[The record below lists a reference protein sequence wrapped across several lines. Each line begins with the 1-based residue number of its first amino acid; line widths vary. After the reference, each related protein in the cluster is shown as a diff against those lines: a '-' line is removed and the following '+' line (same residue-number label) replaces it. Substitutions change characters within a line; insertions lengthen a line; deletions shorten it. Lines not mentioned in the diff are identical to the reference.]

1 MYQQVVIVD
10 DASDR
15 IPLMAQ
21 ALRDNGY
28 GVLTVQAQ
36 SGEELYTRLCQL
48 KPDILVIGDEIV
60 IDLKSVDSMDMLR
73 KIGIYAH

>member
-60 IDLKSVDSMDMLR
+60 IDLKAVDSMDMLR
-73 KIGIYAH
+73 EIGIYAH

>member
-1 MYQQVVIVD
+1 MSQQVVIVD

-15 IPLMAQ
+15 TPLVAQ

-36 SGEELYTRLCQL
+36 SCEELYARLCQL
-48 KPDILVIGDEIV
+48 QPDILVIGDEIV
-60 IDLKSVDSMDMLR
+60 IDLKADDCSHMLR
-73 KIGIYAH
+73 EIGILAN